1 VVMDHGT
8 IVADGTLSELVSR
21 TIGQPHRVILKFDRP
36 CSKPLAAFAFDEPR
50 TTATCSLASMK
61 ELPQILSVLKQLDQ
75 EPSRIDVR
83 SYGLQ
88 DVFLE
93 LTGRSLRE

>member
-1 VVMDHGT
+1 
-8 IVADGTLSELVSR
+8 
-21 TIGQPHRVILKFDRP
+21 
-36 CSKPLAAFAFDEPR
+36 
-50 TTATCSLASMK
+50 MK
-61 ELPQILSVLKQLDQ
+61 ELPQVLAVLKQLDQ
-75 EPSRIDVR
+75 EPIQIDVS

>member
-1 VVMDHGT
+1 
-8 IVADGTLSELVSR
+8 
-21 TIGQPHRVILKFDRP
+21 
-36 CSKPLAAFAFDEPR
+36 
-50 TTATCSLASMK
+50 MK
-61 ELPQILSVLKQLDQ
+61 ELSLVLSVLKQLDQ